1 MNLVERARA
10 ILQNP
15 KSEWKVIEG
24 EPDDTGAL
32 FWNYV
37 VPLAAIP
44 PVAIFIGTSITGY
57 VGYRLGF
64 VSGLMRAATV
74 YVLSLAGVFVTAFV
88 IDSLAGTLGGQRNFG
103 NALKVSVYAPTA
115 AWLASIFDV
124 NPVLAFLSIM
134 GLYSFYLLYTGL
146 AALMKPPPDKVLL
159 YTIAVSVCVFVFWLV
174 ILGVPAAMVFGM
186 RALS

>member
-1 MNLVERARA
+1 MSLVERAKG

-15 KSEWKVIEG
+15 KSEWKAIEG
-24 EPDDTGAL
+24 EPDDVGAL

-44 PVAIFIGTSITGY
+44 PVAAFIGTSITGY
-57 VGYRLGF
+57 VGFRLGF
-64 VSGLMRAATV
+64 VSGLVRATMV
-74 YVLSLAGVFVTAFV
+74 YVLSLASVFVTAYV
-88 IDSLAGTLGGQRNFG
+88 IDFLAETFRGQRNFG

-124 NPVLAFLSIM
+124 NPAIAFLSLM
-134 GLYSFYLLYTGL
+134 GLYSFYLLFTGL
-146 AALMKPPPDKVLL
+146 AALMKPPPNKVLL
-159 YTIAVSVCVFVFWLV
+159 YTVSVSVCVFVFWLA
-174 ILGVPAAMVFGM
+174 ILGVPAAMIFGV